1 MAGLIG
7 THWHSSVSIS
17 GCDVSKL
24 TLGKLIKHRSSD
36 FHCDATRAKNG
47 LLLNNNV
54 TIIECIPRSEAIGGD
69 LLVSWLGVPVSRAN
83 DIVVYTV

>member
-7 THWHSSVSIS
+7 IHWHSSGSIS

-24 TLGKLIKHRSSD
+24 TAAAIFKAV
-36 FHCDATRAKNG
+36 HCDATRAKKG